1 MELVEKISQFED
13 EIVEHY
19 SRLNSE
25 SVWFFVATIGCWSI
39 DKLIPLFFAMLLIV
53 IYLTFRI
60 FDGVNWSKSFNS
72 QLKNLRGQIDKVQL
86 TVEKKKEL
94 IGSLTTIQEEYLGL
108 LHVLKHNAKFVLA
121 WMFYGISIYYFV
133 IEFQA

>member
-1 MELVEKISQFED
+1 MELVKKISQFED

-53 IYLTFRI
+53 IYFTFRI
-60 FDGVNWSKSFNS
+60 FDGVNWRQSFKS
-72 QLKNLRGQIDKVQL
+72 QLKNLREQIDKAQL
-86 TVEKKKEL
+86 AVEEKKEL
-94 IGSLTTIQEEYLGL
+94 IGSLTIIQEEYLGL

-121 WMFYGISIYYFV
+121 WIFYGISVYYFV